1 MKKQRDF
8 VFRCSSCG
16 HEEPKWL
23 GRCPECGEWNTLA
36 ETPVKPGQEMRPGP
50 GKRSGSGGQPQS
62 LPLSSVDPLE
72 GIRIKSGIAEL
83 DRVLGG
89 GIMKRSAILV
99 GGEPGIGKSTL
110 LLQTAAAAET
120 KGRILYVSGE
130 ESAGQVKMRA
140 DRLGLNGDR
149 IEILCTGDLED
160 ILAVMEAVK
169 PVLIMADSA
178 QTLYSAEAGLTAGTV
193 NQMKYCSWELVSW
206 TKEHD
211 ASLFLTAHVTKDGLI
226 SGPKSLEHMVDTVLY
241 FEDAAQTGN
250 DGDTRFLRAVKNR
263 FGSVDEI
270 GIFSM
275 GEKGLSTVED
285 PSLLFLVRRT
295 PSLSPSL
302 EPGKGPGEVSG
313 TGDLPPG
320 IATAAVLEGSRTL
333 LVEIQALTVP
343 AKGTMSRVF
352 SDRIDGARVSR
363 VAAVIEKHLGLRL
376 SDQDLYI
383 NVAGGIRIT
392 EVGVEL
398 AIACALYS
406 ARTGVPVP
414 VNTAIAGE
422 LSLAGEVRPIRR
434 LPGRVKT
441 ARNLGFQEFIGP
453 LSPAGGGEQTLFGKK
468 DQVDTESGCRNQA
481 AAEVLPSDGFFA
493 FKTIKEAVKYLFS
506 ANR

>member
-1 MKKQRDF
+1 MKKQKAF
-8 VFRCSSCG
+8 VFKCSSCG

-36 ETPVKPGQEMRPGP
+36 ETPISSRGGA
-50 GKRSGSGGQPQS
+50 GGSAAKGAPQS

-72 GIRIKSGIAEL
+72 GTRVKSGIAEL

-110 LLQTAAAAET
+110 LLQAAAAADT

-140 DRLGLNGDR
+140 ERLGIRGER
-149 IEILCTGDLED
+149 IEIFCSGNLED
-160 ILAVMEAVK
+160 IQAIITAVK
-169 PVLIMADSA
+169 PILVVIDSA
-178 QTLYSAEAGLTAGTV
+178 QTLFSAEAGAAPGTI
-193 NQMKYCSWELVSW
+193 NQMKYCCWELVSW
-206 TKEHD
+206 VKEHD
-211 ASLFLTAHVTKDGLI
+211 AALFFTAHVTKDGII

-241 FEDAAQTGN
+241 FEDSSQ
-250 DGDTRFLRAVKNR
+250 DGDTRFLRAAKNR

-270 GIFSM
+270 GIFTM

-285 PSLLFLVRRT
+285 PSLLFLVRR
-295 PSLSPSL
+295 
-302 EPGKGPGEVSG
+302 EGA
-313 TGDLPPG
+313 LPPG

-343 AKGTMSRVF
+343 AKGSMSRVF
-352 SDRIDGARVSR
+352 CDRIDSARVSR
-363 VAAVIEKHLGLRL
+363 VAAVLEKHLGLRL

-398 AIACALYS
+398 ALACALYS
-406 ARTGVPVP
+406 GRTGIPVP
-414 VNTAIAGE
+414 DKTAIAGE
-422 LSLAGEVRPIRR
+422 LSLAGEVRPLRR
-434 LPGRVKT
+434 LPGRVRT
-441 ARNLGFQEFIGP
+441 ARNLGFTKF
-453 LSPAGGGEQTLFGKK
+453 LSPASPAEDTASGEALPAALPDG
-468 DQVDTESGCRNQA
+468 VRN
-481 AAEVLPSDGFFA
+481 
-493 FKTIKEAVKYLFS
+493 IKEAVKSLFS
-506 ANR
+506 T